1 MTTSGGSYRAFFI
14 SQIGERGSSE
24 RKRSDE
30 VFDHIV
36 TPVAK
41 EYKLSV
47 IRGDRDPTPGQIT
60 TQIVRSLVESMV
72 VFADLTGRN
81 PNVYYELGV
90 AHSFRLP
97 VVILVDNPAS
107 LSFDAQNERV
117 IAIGDSGVISV
128 SQAEEAKSAL
138 RGVLEVVLQEEY
150 EPENLITAVAVS
162 QSLDALAPANPIA
175 SELSA
180 IRELVERT
188 NLTVARMTQSEDNTE
203 DFDVLRDCVE
213 LMVRRKKLQ
222 SDDIVNGIN
231 PFANTSNTFDQWL
244 EGLKDLAPKPSPPQ
258 FIDEP
263 PF

>member
-1 MTTSGGSYRAFFI
+1 
-14 SQIGERGSSE
+14 
-24 RKRSDE
+24 
-30 VFDHIV
+30 
-36 TPVAK
+36 
-41 EYKLSV
+41 
-47 IRGDRDPTPGQIT
+47 
-60 TQIVRSLVESMV
+60 
-72 VFADLTGRN
+72 
-81 PNVYYELGV
+81 
-90 AHSFRLP
+90 
-97 VVILVDNPAS
+97 VILVDNPAS

-203 DFDVLRDCVE
+203 DLDVLRDFVE
-213 LMVRRKKLQ
+213 LMFRKKKLR
-222 SDDIVNGIN
+222 SDDLSSIN
-231 PFANTSNTFDQWL
+231 PFARTSNTFDQWL
-244 EGLKDLAPKPSPPQ
+244 EGLRDLAPKPSPPQ
-258 FIDEP
+258 FNDEP